1 MQQILV
7 EYAEGGIPGLVI
19 APVRVAPFT
28 AWCAEGGHQPDS
40 AEARAQYAAHL
51 AQTAD
56 PALIAWP
63 PNRNEPCWCGSGH
76 KYKKCCAAAISV
88 DVEPRTVKTTRL
100 RVALRDVEPA
110 VTRVIDVPAS
120 ATLPELHDLLQAAIG
135 WTDSHLHQ
143 FVTPQATYG
152 MVIPGEEVWPEDQR
166 DETGARLADLGAG
179 FEYLYDFGDGW
190 THDIEVLGPGGP
202 APGCVD
208 GHGACPP
215 EDCGGPG
222 GYAELLDVL
231 ADPAHPEHE
240 HMRGWVGN
248 RLRPFD
254 RAATDQWVRRV
265 VGEVPESV
273 RLLIDL
279 VADGVKLTPGG
290 RLPRT
295 VVRSMQQHRPH
306 WYLAR
311 PARLH
316 RGRPASAGR
325 AARPAPRRRAATAA
339 RRRANPT
346 RAAGDDLAVVRRLR
360 SAFDANT
367 FATEITELTIGVL
380 AAHGP
385 LPLAELATRVH
396 QLLGRGWQRGGQ
408 PISVQDVRLAIAQQ
422 SPIMKGLDL
431 IDNANWN
438 AWTCGAAALSL
449 LPRATM
455 LAEIWTKN
463 D

>member
-1 MQQILV
+1 VLRRTDIRRR
-7 EYAEGGIPGLVI
+7 GTT
-19 APVRVAPFT
+19 PVNT
-28 AWCAEGGHQPDS
+28 A
-40 AEARAQYAAHL
+40 
-51 AQTAD
+51 
-56 PALIAWP
+56 
-63 PNRNEPCWCGSGH
+63 
-76 KYKKCCAAAISV
+76 
-88 DVEPRTVKTTRL
+88 RL
-100 RVALRDVEPA
+100 RVVLRDVEPA
-110 VTRVIDVPAS
+110 LARVIDVPAS
-120 ATLPELHDLLQAAIG
+120 ATLPELHELLQAAIG

-152 MVIPGEEVWPEDQR
+152 MEIPGAEVWPEDQR
-166 DETGARLADLGAG
+166 DETGALLADLGTE

-190 THDIEVLGPGGP
+190 THDIEVLGPGGS

-231 ADPAHPEHE
+231 ADPANPEHE
-240 HMRGWVGN
+240 HMRSWVGN

-254 RAATDQWVRRV
+254 CATTDHWVRRV

-273 RLLIDL
+273 RLLLDL
-279 VADGVKLTPGG
+279 AADRIKLTPGG

-306 WYLAR
+306 WYL
-311 PARLH
+311 L
-316 RGRPASAGR
+316 GRPASIEDDLPPL
-325 AARPAPRRRAATAA
+325 AALHGLLRGVGLLRLRHGVLT
-339 RRRANPT
+339 PT

-360 SAFDANT
+360 SAFDAYT
-367 FATEITELTIGVL
+367 FATEITELTIRVL

-385 LPLAELATRVH
+385 LPLAELAARVH
-396 QLLGRGWQRGGQ
+396 QLLGRGWQRDGQ
-408 PISVQDVRLAIAQQ
+408 PVSEDDVRIAIAQQ

-431 IDNANWN
+431 IENVNWH
-438 AWTCGAAALSL
+438 AWTAGASALSL

-455 LAEIWTKN
+455 LAEIWTN
-463 D
+463 E